1 MRSVIE
7 IVILGAVVALAWEKS
22 ISERVGEVMPALA
35 TAQPL
40 LAAKRATPVSATNTS
55 GAWMWDPN
63 RRSVL
68 DRPAYDSKE
77 RQSWMADEYGR
88 RYRLDAQGARHYER

>member
-7 IVILGAVVALAWEKS
+7 IAILGAVVALGWEKS
-22 ISERVGEVMPALA
+22 ISERVGEAIPAFA
-35 TAQPL
+35 STQPKV
-40 LAAKRATPVSATNTS
+40 AAKRATPVAAAQTS

-68 DRPAYDSKE
+68 DRPAYDPKE
-77 RQSWMADEYGR
+77 RQPWTVDQYGR
-88 RYRLDAQGARHYER
+88 RYWVDAQGARHYER